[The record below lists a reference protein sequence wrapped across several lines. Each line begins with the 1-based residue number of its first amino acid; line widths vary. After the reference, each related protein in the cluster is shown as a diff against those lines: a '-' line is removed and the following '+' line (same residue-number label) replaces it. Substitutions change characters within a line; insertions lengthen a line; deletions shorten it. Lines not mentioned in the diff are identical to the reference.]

1 MGALGPRTSYFA
13 GKAVRYGVI
22 LFIILTIN
30 FLIPRMMPG
39 DPVVNLL
46 GDYPTSGNEEIIR
59 QLHQEYGLD
68 QPLYIQYLDYLA
80 GIPHL
85 DFGYSIQ
92 KSMKVTDLIS
102 DHLSLT
108 IILVIPSILIGSLL
122 ALFAGSY
129 AGFKNGSRIDRLL
142 TGIAVLIYTCPPFL
156 IAILAVSI
164 FSFHLG
170 LFPLGH
176 MTSGNTSWAWYLP
189 DLCYHL
195 FLPVMVLSVFGAS
208 SKFLVIRNSVT
219 QVMGEHFIFAAR
231 ARGLSEASIA
241 FRHVMR
247 NILPQFISIL
257 ALNFGFMVSGALLVE
272 IVFSLDGMGSLIYD
286 AVLSRDYPVMQAS
299 FVILTV
305 FILAAN
311 FLADL
316 LYGLADPRIG
326 DRTGDGIRS

>member
-1 MGALGPRTSYFA
+1 MKVGPRASYFL
-13 GKAVRYGVI
+13 GKAVRYGLI
-22 LFIILTIN
+22 LLIILTIN

-46 GDYPTSGNEEIIR
+46 GEYPVSGNEELI
-59 QLHQEYGLD
+59 QLLYHEYGLD
-68 QPLYIQYLDYLA
+68 QPLYVQYLKYLA
-80 GIPHL
+80 GIPGL

-92 KSMKVTDLIS
+92 KSQKVTGLIA
-102 DHLSLT
+102 DHLFWT
-108 IILVIPSILIGSLL
+108 IILVLPALLLGSLI
-122 ALFAGSY
+122 ALVAGSY
-129 AGFKNGSRIDRLL
+129 AGFKNGGRIDRLL
-142 TGIAVLIYTCPPFL
+142 TGVSIFLYTCPHFL
-156 IAILAVSI
+156 LAILAVSI

-176 MTSGNTSWAWYLP
+176 MTSGKVSGTGYLA

-195 FLPVMVLSVFGAS
+195 FLPVMVLAVFGAS
-208 SKFLVIRNSVT
+208 GKFLVVRNSVT
-219 QVMGEHFIFAAR
+219 QVMGEHFIFVAR
-231 ARGLSEASIA
+231 ANGLSENSIA
-241 FRHVMR
+241 FRHVVR

-272 IVFSLDGMGSLIYD
+272 IVFSLNGMGTLIYD
-286 AVLSRDYPVMQAS
+286 AVLSRDYPVMQGS

-305 FILAAN
+305 FILLAN

-326 DRTGDGIRS
+326 DAKKNGLNA